1 MRSDGANAM
10 RWCSIPA
17 AASSCGVGS
26 AAQMPPRQVAAGIEV
41 VQPPAEPPSWVQ
53 LAPDSAI
60 DPQPML
66 PPRVG
71 AMARRKP
78 NSRRTEP
85 TRRNMMGA

>member
-1 MRSDGANAM
+1 MK
-10 RWCSIPA
+10 WCSIPA

-26 AAQMPPRQVAAGIEV
+26 AAQMPPRQVAAGMEV
-41 VQPPAEPPSWVQ
+41 VQPPAEPPSRVQ
-53 LAPDSAI
+53 LPLDSAI

-66 PPRVG
+66 PPGVG

-78 NSRRTEP
+78 SSRRTEP

>member
-1 MRSDGANAM
+1 M

-17 AASSCGVGS
+17 AASSSGVGS
-26 AAQMPPRQVAAGIEV
+26 AAQMPPRQVAAAIEV

-53 LAPDSAI
+53 VPPDWAI

-66 PPRVG
+66 PPGVG

-78 NSRRTEP
+78 SSRRTEP